1 MIIKFDNKKEEFIY
15 WVERAKKFNLVNKQE
30 FDRSM
35 NEAKRV
41 LSDIEKE
48 IEKSIQKG
56 TKNIGFDNK

>member
-48 IEKSIQKG
+48 NEKSIQKG